1 MKQHIGLEPLL
12 EAGRLSMVHGGKCKD
27 ASKDNKDGK
36 DGKDDIAAWIPI
48 LPFDEDEGEEARE
61 LL

>member
-1 MKQHIGLEPLL
+1 
-12 EAGRLSMVHGGKCKD
+12 MVHGGKCKD